1 MSLLKILV
9 KMRDEAHRFSRKL
22 HHKKEKS
29 NLLGSWLDDING
41 IGPKTKKQILA
52 KMECSPEELGKMK
65 IEEIRNYLNV
75 SPKVAKGIK
84 EYLNSIY
91 E

>member
-29 NLLGSWLDDING
+29 DLLSSWLDNING
-41 IGPKTKKQILA
+41 VGPQTKKKVL
-52 KMECSPEELGKMK
+52 KNMDCSFEDLGKMSV
-65 IEEIRNYLNV
+65 EEIKNYLDITL
-75 SPKVAKGIK
+75 KVAKGIK

-91 E
+91 G